1 MPSSVLT
8 YRGAVRSDGER
19 RSRTA
24 WQALARQPLGFLTS
38 AWPWRALLYLTSGL
52 LVGAVTMCLFV
63 VAVSVGLLTVV
74 VVVGAAL
81 LLAAALMGL
90 PFARLERWRLQL
102 VDLDGLPNPHRP
114 PAGQGPRAW
123 LRTRLNEPAT
133 WRELALLV
141 ISLTALYW
149 VDAAVLGLAFVVP
162 ALCVG
167 APIDDPAAWP
177 WAVLGGLLF
186 LAAPYSLTA
195 WAGARAALCRIV
207 LAPREAEVDPHLKEV
222 SESRARLLDAFETER
237 ARIERDLHDGAQQ
250 RLVALSVT
258 LGLIRLDLPETSPL
272 HRQLAAAQE
281 QVGLALADL
290 RHLVRG
296 LNPQVLTDNGLVAA
310 IEDEAS
316 RFPVPVSL
324 DLRLTGRL
332 PQPVETAAYYA
343 LAETLANVAKH
354 SQATQVEL
362 VGRHHADIL
371 SLAVRDNG
379 VGGAEVSGGTGLT
392 GLADRLAVLDG
403 RMRVSSP
410 PGGPTLV
417 LMEIPCRFE

>member
-1 MPSSVLT
+1 MPGPVLT
-8 YRGAVRSDGER
+8 YRGAVRRDGER

-24 WQALARQPLGFLTS
+24 WQALARQPVGFLAS
-38 AWPWRALLYLTSGL
+38 AWPWRALLYLISGVL
-52 LVGAVTMCLFV
+52 AGALTMCLFV
-63 VAVSVGLLTVV
+63 ATLTAGILTVV
-74 VVVGAAL
+74 VGVGAL
-81 LLAAALMGL
+81 LLLATALMGL
-90 PFARLERWRLQL
+90 PFARLERLRLRL
-102 VDLDGLPNPHRP
+102 VDLDGIRDPHRP
-114 PAGQGPRAW
+114 PEQPGPRAW
-123 LRTRLNEPAT
+123 LRTRLSESAT
-133 WRELALLV
+133 WRELTLMV
-141 ISLTALYW
+141 ISLTALCW

-162 ALCVG
+162 ALCIS
-167 APIDDPAAWP
+167 APVDDPAAWP
-177 WAVLGGLLF
+177 WAVLGGLLL

-207 LAPREAEVDPHLKEV
+207 LAPRGVEVDPHLKEI

-250 RLVALSVT
+250 RLVSLSVT
-258 LGLIRLDLPETSPL
+258 LGLIRLDLPEPSTL
-272 HRQLAAAQE
+272 HGQLATAQE

-310 IEDEAS
+310 LEDEAS

-332 PQPVETAAYYA
+332 PPPVEAAGYYA
-343 LAETLANVAKH
+343 VTEALANVAKH

-379 VGGAEVSGGTGLT
+379 VGGADVSGGTGLT

-417 LMEIPCRFE
+417 LMEIPCPFE